1 MKYDTMYQARIAYG
15 FEAIEFTLQVIAM
28 VILWEL
34 GWNKLGWLMAAVPSK
49 WENIAFDRLLAEEEG
64 RL

>member
-34 GWNKLGWLMAAVPSK
+34 GWNKLGCSLRFNKSK
-49 WENIAFDRLLAEEEG
+49 Y
-64 RL
+64 